1 MNAQQS
7 SKTIKGTIAKSE
19 ELRNSWK
26 MKCMWHLVGGEI
38 QTEPQLKPCGGQDW
52 PSMSCCSQQGIE
64 DIPSHKVSRSG
75 LLRVTGQ
82 RTVKGR
88 ASHAAFLSRSGDGA
102 SGSSDPGHS
111 FCKWSLHK
119 VFVVQSLSRVDSFTT
134 PWPVDRQV
142 PLSMGFP
149 RQEYWSGLPFPS
161 PGDLPGP
168 GIEPTFP
175 VSAALQKADSLPT
188 EASGK
193 SLYKVGNLCKEG
205 AWHEGHRDM
214 QSRDLGNF

>member
-1 MNAQQS
+1 MHVAS
-7 SKTIKGTIAKSE
+7 SGWG
-19 ELRNSWK
+19 NSNRTTTQT
-26 MKCMWHLVGGEI
+26 MWRAR
-38 QTEPQLKPCGGQDW
+38 PW
-52 PSMSCCSQQGIE
+52 PSMSCCSQQGRE
-64 DIPSHKVSRSG
+64 DIPSHGVSRSG
-75 LLRVTGQ
+75 LLRVTSQ

-88 ASHAAFLSRSGDGA
+88 ASHAAFLSWSGDGA

-119 VFVVQSLSRVDSFTT
+119 VFVVQSLSLVDSFTT
-134 PWPVDRQV
+134 PWPAAHQV

-149 RQEYWSGLPFPS
+149 RQEYQSRLPFPS
-161 PGDLPGP
+161 PGDLPDL
-168 GIEPTFP
+168 GIKPTFP
-175 VSAALQKADSLPT
+175 VSAELQADSLPT
-188 EASGK
+188 EALGK